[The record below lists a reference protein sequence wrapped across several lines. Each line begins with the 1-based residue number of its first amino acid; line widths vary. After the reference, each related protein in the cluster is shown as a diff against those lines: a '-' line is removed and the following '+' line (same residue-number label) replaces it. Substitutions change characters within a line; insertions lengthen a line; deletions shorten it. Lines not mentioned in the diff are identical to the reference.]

1 MGSRR
6 LGAVVLLAGVGG
18 LATEICASRLL
29 APYFGS
35 STVVWANLIGLI
47 LAYLSLGYWLGGR
60 VADRNPSGSRLGVLL
75 LVAAALLAV
84 LPLVARPVLAAT
96 VQDLATVSAGA
107 ALGSFVAAL
116 LLFAVPVTLLG
127 MVTPFALRLA
137 LRDLGSAGSVA
148 GRLYALSTLGSIAG
162 TFLPALVTIP
172 LIGTQRTLIG
182 SALLIA
188 LAALPLAPRRAALIG
203 VLIAL
208 LLLVP
213 PGLTKPTPGLIAD
226 AESRYQYVQVV
237 QGSGGE
243 RRLELNEGVTTHSVW
258 RSGTVLTGGEWDM
271 FTVVPPLVDHPVRRV
286 LIIGNAGGTMARA
299 YGRLYPAATIDGVEI
314 DGTVTELGR
323 RYLGL
328 GDNPRLHTYEAD
340 GRTFLAT
347 SRARYDL
354 IIVDAYRQ
362 PYIPFQLATREF
374 FAAARAHLQDGG
386 VLALNLG
393 AVPGD
398 DRLPRAV
405 ESTIAAVFPS
415 TWRWQALRYNALV
428 LGFQRPVDRPALVR
442 RAQGLPA
449 AVTSLRPLLVSGLA
463 PVHVTSTPM
472 TDDLAPVE
480 WLTDRSII
488 GYVAAGGRLDERLL
502 PTAPQR

>member
-1 MGSRR
+1 M
-6 LGAVVLLAGVGG
+6 VLLAGVGG

-35 STVVWANLIGLI
+35 STVVWANIIGLI

-96 VQDLATVSAGA
+96 VQNLATVAAGA
-107 ALGSFVAAL
+107 ALGSFLAAL

-137 LRDLGSAGSVA
+137 LRDVASAGAVA

-162 TFLPALVTIP
+162 TFLPALLTIP
-172 LIGTQRTLIG
+172 LVGTQRTLIG
-182 SALLIA
+182 AALLIA
-188 LAALPLAPRRAALIG
+188 LAAVPLAARRAALVG
-203 VLIAL
+203 GLIAL

-213 PGLTKPTPGLIAD
+213 PGATKPTPGLLAD
-226 AESRYQYVQVV
+226 AESRYQYAQVV
-237 QGSGGE
+237 QGPGGE

-258 RSGTVLTGGEWDM
+258 RASTVLTGGEWDM
-271 FTVVPPLVDHPVRRV
+271 FLVAPPLVGHPVHRV

-299 YGRLYPAATIDGVEI
+299 YARFYPEAAIDGVEI

-328 GDNPRLHTYEAD
+328 GDNPRLRTFEAD
-340 GRTFLAT
+340 GRTFLAQ
-347 SRARYDL
+347 SRTRYDL
-354 IIVDAYRQ
+354 IIADAYRQ
-362 PYIPFQLATREF
+362 PYIPFHLATTEF
-374 FAAARAHLQDGG
+374 FVAARAHLQAGG

-398 DRLPRAV
+398 NRLPRAV

-428 LGFQRPVDRPALVR
+428 LGFDRQVSRAELER
-442 RAQGLPA
+442 RAMSVPLG
-449 AVTSLRPLLVSGLA
+449 VDSLRPLLIHGLA
-463 PVHVTSTPM
+463 PVAVTSTPM

-502 PTAPQR
+502 PTAPGS